1 MDSASAWSVAPNAPV
16 LVAGGALLGATAGG
30 VAGTTAGV
38 LGSQGVPPF
47 VLAARLA
54 KSWFLFSF
62 GFFGTSFI

>member
-30 VAGTTAGV
+30 ATAGV